1 MFLRVC
7 FAMADF
13 DAQQAQAQAQAHQF
27 QFEQDQARIA
37 FLEQNVANISQALQH
52 MQNVP
57 PPPPPPSHP
66 NLNLSPPPPFS
77 GSPLH
82 LPTFRMKLVHFL
94 VGNRNTYPDAESQLL
109 YAGQL
114 LEGPAYQWYQAIVD
128 PITTLLPP
136 AYDLTRFFQE
146 LEDFFGGAVTL
157 HSRERSLDMLRQTGS
172 VSDLAVAFQTI
183 THSFSPRWPDHPL
196 IYLFSRKLKECVRFE
211 LTARD
216 SLPSTFHAYLAA
228 AISV

>member
-1 MFLRVC
+1 
-7 FAMADF
+7 MADF

-57 PPPPPPSHP
+57 PPPPPHQP

-77 GSPLH
+77 GSSLQ
-82 LPTFRMKLVHFL
+82 LPTFKMKLFHFL
-94 VGNRNTYPDAESQLL
+94 VGNRHTYPDSESQLL

-114 LEGPAYQWYQAIVD
+114 LEGPAYHWYQAIVD

-136 AYDLTRFFQE
+136 TYDLNRFFQE

-157 HSRERSLDMLRQTGS
+157 HSRERNLDMLRQTGS

-196 IYLFSRKLKECVRFE
+196 IYLFSRKLKESVRFE
-211 LTARD
+211 LTARG
-216 SLPSTFHAYLAA
+216 SLPLTFHAYVAA
-228 AISV
+228 AISVEQN

>member
-1 MFLRVC
+1 
-7 FAMADF
+7 MADF
-13 DAQQAQAQAQAHQF
+13 DAQQAQVHAQAHQN
-27 QFEQDQARIA
+27 QFDHDQARMA
-37 FLEQNVANISQALQH
+37 YLEQNVANMANALHQL
-52 MQNVP
+52 QNVP
-57 PPPPPPSHP
+57 QPVPPPHFHP
-66 NLNLSPPPPFS
+66 NLNLVPPPPFS

-94 VGNRNTYPDAESQLL
+94 VGNRHTYPDAESQLL

-183 THSFSPRWPDHPL
+183 PHSFSPRWPDHPL
-196 IYLFSRKLKECVRFE
+196 IYLFSRKLKESVRFE
-211 LTARD
+211 LTARG
-216 SLPSTFHAYLAA
+216 SLPPTFHVYVAA
-228 AISV
+228 AIYVEQK